1 MATARYWRIVGI
13 ETYTGGDLELSELQL
28 HGAGGRVDT
37 TATLTSSHAPIAGAL
52 ADLVDGNTATVARF
66 SAGHVRSAGFFIAWD
81 LGSSIT
87 AIGLRVGSAV
97 EQSRF
102 VSALTLQY
110 FDGAAWQGLASFGRF
125 AWPGAS
131 ALGEVPSVGGINI
144 PEATLFLDGSVDFAD
159 TSPVART
166 MTPHGGVS
174 ISSAQA
180 LYGDKSMLFNGSNG
194 YLASPASASLG
205 FAPGD
210 DFTISFNALK
220 SANGS
225 ADYDGVVSTT
235 TNGNATDGWFVELSS
250 TRGFIFAAA
259 GQVIFSINL
268 NPNTSQ
274 WKHWEVSRKAGVLR
288 AFGGG
293 VKLFEAQDTRN
304 YQQAGLSIGRTYPGG
319 YPFAGFLQQVLIVK
333 GLALHD
339 SDFVPASLVGGA
351 GQAFLPKPVK
361 TAYARSLVGASA
373 AISPYSTE
381 RLAAAVARDV
391 EFGGS
396 GTVYGTTKTKG
407 TPNLPTKAR
416 VVLLHQRSK
425 LPVRETWSDPVTGA
439 FVFSGIDTSQQ
450 FLTLAEDA
458 DGNFRP
464 VAANRLTPEVLV

>member
-1 MATARYWRIVGI
+1 MAAARYWRVVGI
-13 ETYTGGDLELSELQL
+13 ETYGDGDLELSALQL
-28 HGAGGRVDT
+28 YGPGGRVDAA
-37 TATLTSSHAPIAGAL
+37 ATFASSHAPIAGAL
-52 ADLVDGNTATVARF
+52 ADLADGNTATVARF
-66 SAGHVRSAGFFIAWD
+66 SADHVRSAGFFIAWD
-81 LGSSIT
+81 LGSSIA

-97 EQSRF
+97 APSRF

-110 FDGAAWQGLASFGRF
+110 FDGAVWQSLASFGRF
-125 AWPGAS
+125 PWPGTS

-166 MTPHGGVS
+166 MTPQGGVS

-180 LYGDKSMLFNGSNG
+180 LYGDKSMLFDGSSG
-194 YLASPASASLG
+194 YVASPASASLG

-210 DFTISFNALK
+210 DFTISFNAWK

-225 ADYDGVVSTT
+225 AGYDGVVSTT
-235 TNGNATDGWFVELSS
+235 TNGSATDGWFVELSS
-250 TRGFIFAAA
+250 ARGFAF
-259 GQVIFSINL
+259 GGGGGGPIFSIGL

-293 VKLFEAQDTRN
+293 VKLFEAPDTRN
-304 YQQAGLSIGRTYPGG
+304 YPQAGLTIGGAYPGG
-319 YPFAGFLQQVLIVK
+319 YHFAGFLQQVLIVK

-339 SDFVPASLVGGA
+339 SDFVPAALVGGA

-361 TAYARSLVGASA
+361 TAYARGLVGASA

-391 EFGGS
+391 EFGGP
-396 GTVYGTTKTKG
+396 GTIYGTTKTKG

-439 FVFSGIDTSQQ
+439 FAFTGIDTSQQ
-450 FLTLAEDA
+450 FLALAEDA
-458 DGNFRP
+458 AGHFRP
-464 VAANRLTPEVLV
+464 VAANRLTPEVL

>member
-1 MATARYWRIVGI
+1 MTTARFWRVVGVDA
-13 ETYTGGDLELSELQL
+13 YGGGDLELSELQL
-28 HGAGGRVDT
+28 HDVGGRVDT

-52 ADLVDGNTATVARF
+52 ADLVDGNTATVVRF
-66 SAGHVRSAGFFIAWD
+66 SADHLRSAGFFIAWD
-81 LGSSIT
+81 LGSSIA

-102 VSALTLQY
+102 VSSLTLQY
-110 FDGAAWQGLASFGRF
+110 FDGAVWQSLASFGRYP
-125 AWPGAS
+125 WPGAS
-131 ALGEVPSVGGINI
+131 ALGEVPSAGGINI

-180 LYGDKSMLFNGSNG
+180 LYGDKSMLFNGSSG
-194 YLASPASASLG
+194 YVASPASASLG
-205 FAPGD
+205 FASGD
-210 DFTISFNALK
+210 DFTVSFNAWK
-220 SANGS
+220 STDGS
-225 ADYDGVVSTT
+225 AGYDGVVSTT
-235 TNGNATDGWFVELSS
+235 TNGSATDGWFVELSS
-250 TRGFIFAAA
+250 TRGFMFVAA
-259 GQVIFSINL
+259 GQVIFSISL

-293 VKLFEAQDTRN
+293 VKLFEAPDTRN
-304 YQQAGLSIGRTYPGG
+304 YPQAGLTIGSAYPGG
-319 YPFAGFLQQVLIVK
+319 YHFAGFLQQVLIVK

-339 SDFVPASLVGGA
+339 SDFVPVSLVGGA
-351 GQAFLPKPVK
+351 RQAFLPKPVK
-361 TAYARSLVGASA
+361 TAHVRGLVGASA

-381 RLAAAVARDV
+381 RLAAAVARDI
-391 EFGGS
+391 EHGGP
-396 GTVYGTTKTKG
+396 GTIYGTTKTKG
-407 TPNLPTKAR
+407 TPNAPTKAR

-439 FVFSGIDTSQQ
+439 FVFGGIDTNQQ

-458 DGNFRP
+458 AGNFRP
-464 VAANRLTPEVLV
+464 VAANRLTPEVLT